1 MVEWF
6 NRLIKDDEPYLGRSR
21 IPGPDAGRGRDADC
35 SGKGGLV
42 IGYWGLGRRVK
53 GGWVLSEATSEM
65 SPLPKFEVMGREV
78 RAKGVL
84 SGSNYQWFNRLIKDD
99 EPYRWT
105 GLSVELRRSRRDR

>member
-1 MVEWF
+1 M
-6 NRLIKDDEPYLGRSR
+6 
-21 IPGPDAGRGRDADC
+21 
-35 SGKGGLV
+35 
-42 IGYWGLGRRVK
+42 
-53 GGWVLSEATSEM
+53 LSEATSEM

-105 GLSVELRRSRRDR
+105 GLSVELRRSRRDRPTWVLSSKPPMVRSADQG

>member
-1 MVEWF
+1 M
-6 NRLIKDDEPYLGRSR
+6 
-21 IPGPDAGRGRDADC
+21 
-35 SGKGGLV
+35 
-42 IGYWGLGRRVK
+42 
-53 GGWVLSEATSEM
+53 LSEATSEM

-105 GLSVELRRSRRDR
+105 GLSV